1 MLKKVD
7 ALAPK
12 SLTNC
17 CLLQTGCEV
26 KTKYHCAGALTLEV
40 DTSDIFALR
49 KAAQLH
55 MKEGVGLKCQAILW
69 LFSHLEGY
77 NNAEALYQGAPELL
91 TWQYDPV
98 AVVRILNLEHA
109 RLQRLQ
115 KTIDAH
121 SISEDKDSYQAICLL
136 VGQHCG
142 GNKTALMPSVSVSF
156 VLRYCLSRR

>member
-1 MLKKVD
+1 M
-7 ALAPK
+7 
-12 SLTNC
+12 
-17 CLLQTGCEV
+17 
-26 KTKYHCAGALTLEV
+26 

-55 MKEGVGLKCQAILW
+55 MQEGVGLKCQAILW
-69 LFSHLEGY
+69 PFLHLEGY
-77 NNAEALYQGAPELL
+77 NNAEALYQGAPDLL

-121 SISEDKDSYQAICLL
+121 SICEDKHSYQAICLL
-136 VGQHCG
+136 VGQRCGSKSSVLVPFNLCSQVLLNSHC
-142 GNKTALMPSVSVSF
+142 
-156 VLRYCLSRR
+156 